1 MTSTGGH
8 MASGV
13 ASFGLWANLMAATFL
28 RDMWT
33 ATSYRVGFALSLGGS
48 VISVIGLFFLS
59 RAFGGS
65 TGGSLDPYGG
75 SYFGFAVVG
84 VALSN
89 LMALG
94 LTGMAARIREG
105 QMMGTL
111 ELMLL
116 SPNRLGV
123 LFLSSSLW
131 AHTQAFLTLILMVAM
146 GLLLGIDV
154 GRANVGMTLLSL
166 ALAIL
171 AFNAFGLLSA
181 AVVIVVKQGN
191 PVALLVSISSI
202 LLAGVFYPVSVLPGW
217 LQAAGQ
223 LLPLTQA
230 LELVRRASL
239 NGEGMATLWGRFVFL
254 SVLTLIFIPLGLW
267 ACQQAVRVAQ
277 TDGSLSQY

>member
-1 MTSTGGH
+1 MTSTGAH
-8 MASGV
+8 MGEAL
-13 ASFGLWANLMAATFL
+13 ASFSSWANLMAATFR

-33 ATSYRVGFALSLGGS
+33 ATSYRVGFAISLGGS
-48 VISVIGLFFLS
+48 VISVLGLFFLS

-65 TGGSLDPYGG
+65 TGGSLDAYGG
-75 SYFGFAVVG
+75 SYFGFAVIG

-131 AHTQAFLTLILMVAM
+131 AHAQAFVTMILMV
-146 GLLLGIDV
+146 LFSLVLGIDF
-154 GRANVGMTLLSL
+154 GRANLGMTLLSL
-166 ALAIL
+166 GLAIL

-202 LLAGVFYPVSVLPGW
+202 LLAGVFYPVTVLPSW

-230 LELVRRASL
+230 LELVRRAAL
-239 NGEGMATLWGRFVFL
+239 GGEGMATLWHRFVFL
-254 SVLTLIFIPLGLW
+254 SLLTLILIPVGLL
-267 ACQQAVRVAQ
+267 ACKQAVRIAQ

>member
-1 MTSTGGH
+1 MPDRF
-8 MASGV
+8 ASIG
-13 ASFGLWANLMAATFL
+13 AWAQVMSATFV

-48 VISVIGLFFLS
+48 LVTIVGLFFLS
-59 RAFGGS
+59 KAFGGA
-65 TGGSLDPYGG
+65 TGQMLDSYGG

-94 LTGMAARIREG
+94 LTGMSARIREG

-116 SPNRLGV
+116 SPNSLGV

-131 AHTQAFLTLILMVAM
+131 AHAQAFFALILTVVL
-146 GLLLGIDV
+146 GLALGINLSE
-154 GRANVGMTLLSL
+154 ANLGMTVLSL
-166 ALAIL
+166 GLAVL
-171 AFNAFGLLSA
+171 AFNALGLLSA
-181 AVVIVVKQGN
+181 AIVIVIKQGN
-191 PVALLVSISSI
+191 PVALLISMASV
-202 LLAGVFYPVSVLPGW
+202 LLGGVLYPVSVLPGW
-217 LQAAGQ
+217 LRAVGQ

-230 LELVRRASL
+230 LELVRRAAL
-239 NGEGMATLWGRFVFL
+239 GGEGMATLWGPFLFL
-254 SVLTLIFIPLGLW
+254 SGLTLILLPLGLW
-267 ACQQAVRVAQ
+267 ACQQAVRFAQ